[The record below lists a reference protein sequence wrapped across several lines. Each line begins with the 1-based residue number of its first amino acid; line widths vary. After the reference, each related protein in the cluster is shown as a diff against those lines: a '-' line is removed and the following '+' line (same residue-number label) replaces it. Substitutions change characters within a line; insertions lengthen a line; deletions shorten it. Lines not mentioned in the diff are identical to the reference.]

1 MVEGRVTGEPVH
13 RAHELMLRDILHF
26 TKAPLESNRTRD
38 YKVVELSEND
48 HGNLTV
54 VQAQSGDKFHY
65 RLTDEQLVDLG
76 AELVYAR
83 MG

>member
-38 YKVVELSEND
+38 YKVVELQAND
-48 HGNLTV
+48 YGNMTV
-54 VQAQSGDKFHY
+54 VEAQSGDKFRY
-65 RLTDEQLVDLG
+65 NFTDEQLVELG